1 MTHEEIIAMAR
12 EAGFEVHER
21 KQQVRVGADALL
33 GIDSSDK
40 LERFAAL
47 VAEKAEAKANDRA
60 NTSWKLMC
68 EKMVAA
74 EREACAQVC
83 EANRTNPPQGKPDDV
98 ERGFNA
104 AIRRCAAAI
113 RARGQKEGA

>member
-1 MTHEEIIAMAR
+1 MTHKEIIAMAR
-12 EAGFEVHER
+12 EEGLSFVPDANSPLARIVR
-21 KQQVRVGADALL
+21 KA
-33 GIDSSDK
+33 
-40 LERFAAL
+40 
-47 VAEKAEAKANDRA
+47 VAK
-60 NTSWKLMC
+60 
-68 EKMVAA
+68 